1 LAPLQYDYSMKFVNI
16 LAIGIIMFAFGCGN
30 QEQTRGDSPLPA
42 GGSKQWENGQSVEI
56 TGRIYPSK
64 ANARFYIETK
74 DGSIAHIK
82 RGTDIDILE
91 VETVLWVRGT
101 IEYVQHERPQDYD
114 EKQYGVKFPQTI
126 CYITVEDFRILDK
139 L

>member
-1 LAPLQYDYSMKFVNI
+1 MPLHYSQSMKIISI
-16 LAIGIIMFAFGCGN
+16 LAIVIVVFAFGCNN

-42 GGSKQWENGQSVEI
+42 GGSKKWKNGQAVEI
-56 TGRIYPSK
+56 TGLIYPSK

-74 DGSIAHIK
+74 DGKVAHIK
-82 RGTDIDILE
+82 SGTDIDILE
-91 VETVLWVRGT
+91 VETALWVRGT

-126 CYITVEDFRILDK
+126 CYISVEDFKILDK